1 MMITETATMPF
12 SSIEDT
18 LSRMLFGWQ
27 QQFSSCEKKNET
39 KSSFNGT
46 GSSTSK
52 PIADTSD
59 KVKKKHTK
67 KTE

>member
-1 MMITETATMPF
+1 MMITQTAIMPF
-12 SSIEDT
+12 APIEDT

-27 QQFSSCEKKNET
+27 QQFSCEKKSKT

-52 PIADTSD
+52 PIADASD
-59 KVKKKHTK
+59 NVKKKHAK

>member
-1 MMITETATMPF
+1 MITETATVPF
-12 SSIEDT
+12 APFEDT
-18 LSRMLFGWQ
+18 LRWILFGWQ
-27 QQFSSCEKKNET
+27 QQFSLYEKRSEI
-39 KSSFNGT
+39 KSSSRGT

-52 PIADTSD
+52 SVAGTSD

>member
-1 MMITETATMPF
+1 MITENGTVPF
-12 SSIEDT
+12 ASFEDT
-18 LSRMLFGWQ
+18 VSRMLFGWQ
-27 QQFSSCEKKNET
+27 QQFSSCEKKSET

-52 PIADTSD
+52 PIADASD
-59 KVKKKHTK
+59 TVKKKHTK